1 MTFKE
6 NKPIYLQ
13 IADRIMDEILQNVY
27 EEEGRI
33 LSVREY
39 AGVVEVNANTVVRTY
54 DYLQNQGIIYN
65 KRGLGYF
72 VSAGAAQK
80 IVALRKETFLQQV
93 LPDVFK
99 EMYLLHIPMETLAE
113 MFEAYQKERRKS
125 EEVWGR

>member
-13 IADRIMDEILQNVY
+13 IADRIMDEILQEVY
-27 EEEGRI
+27 EEGRI

-39 AGVVEVNANTVVRTY
+39 AGIVEVNANTVVRTY
-54 DYLQNQGIIYN
+54 DYLQSQGIIYN

-72 VSAGAAQK
+72 VSTGAAQK
-80 IVALRKETFLQQV
+80 IIELRKAAFLQQV

-99 EMYLLHIPMETLAE
+99 EMYLLHIPMETLSE
-113 MFEAYQKERRKS
+113 LFESYKKERMKS
-125 EEVWGR
+125 QE

>member
-13 IADRIMDEILQNVY
+13 IADRIMDEILQEVY

-39 AGVVEVNANTVVRTY
+39 AGIVEVNANTVGRTY
-54 DYLQNQGIIYN
+54 DYLQTQGIIYN

-72 VSAGAAQK
+72 VATGMPVRAK
-80 IVALRKETFLQQV
+80 K
-93 LPDVFK
+93 
-99 EMYLLHIPMETLAE
+99 
-113 MFEAYQKERRKS
+113 
-125 EEVWGR
+125 

>member
-72 VSAGAAQK
+72 VSTGAAQK

-113 MFEAYQKERRKS
+113 MYEAYQKERRKAS
-125 EEVWGR
+125 E

>member
-13 IADRIMDEILQNVY
+13 IADRIMDEILQEVY

-39 AGVVEVNANTVVRTY
+39 AGIVEVNANTVVRTY
-54 DYLQNQGIIYN
+54 DYLQSQGIIYN

-72 VSAGAAQK
+72 VSTGAC
-80 IVALRKETFLQQV
+80 
-93 LPDVFK
+93 
-99 EMYLLHIPMETLAE
+99 
-113 MFEAYQKERRKS
+113 S
-125 EEVWGR
+125 EDY

>member
-72 VSAGAAQK
+72 VSPGAAQK

-113 MFEAYQKERRKS
+113 MYATYQEEQRKAS
-125 EEVWGR
+125 E

>member
-13 IADRIMDEILQNVY
+13 IADRIMDEILQHVY

-72 VSAGAAQK
+72 VSTGAAQK

-113 MFEAYQKERRKS
+113 MYATYQEERRKDS
-125 EEVWGR
+125 E

>member
-13 IADRIMDEILQNVY
+13 IADRIMDEILQHVY

-80 IVALRKETFLQQV
+80 IVELRKETFLQQV

-99 EMYLLHIPMETLAE
+99 EMCLLHISMETLAE

-125 EEVWGR
+125 E

>member
-13 IADRIMDEILQNVY
+13 IADRIMDEILQHVY

-72 VSAGAAQK
+72 VSPGAAQK

-113 MFEAYQKERRKS
+113 MFEAYQKERRKAS
-125 EEVWGR
+125 E

>member
-13 IADRIMDEILQNVY
+13 IADRIMDEILQHVY

-72 VSAGAAQK
+72 VSPGAAQK

-99 EMYLLHIPMETLAE
+99 EMYLLHIPMEILAE
-113 MFEAYQKERRKS
+113 MFEAYQKERRKAS
-125 EEVWGR
+125 E

>member
-13 IADRIMDEILQNVY
+13 IADRIMDEILQHVY

-72 VSAGAAQK
+72 VSTGAAQK

-113 MFEAYQKERRKS
+113 MYATYQEERRKAS
-125 EEVWGR
+125 E

>member
-13 IADRIMDEILQNVY
+13 IADRIMDEILQHVY

-72 VSAGAAQK
+72 VSPGAAQK

-99 EMYLLHIPMETLAE
+99 EMYLLHIPMDTLAE
-113 MFEAYQKERRKS
+113 MFEAYQKERGKS
-125 EEVWGR
+125 E

>member
-13 IADRIMDEILQNVY
+13 IADRIMDEILQEVY

-39 AGVVEVNANTVVRTY
+39 AGIVEVNANTVVRTY
-54 DYLQNQGIIYN
+54 DYLQSQGIIYN

-72 VSAGAAQK
+72 VSTGAAQK
-80 IVALRKETFLQQV
+80 IYSRKCICCIFRWKLCLNYLRA
-93 LPDVFK
+93 
-99 EMYLLHIPMETLAE
+99 I
-113 MFEAYQKERRKS
+113 RKN
-125 EEVWGR
+125 G

>member
-54 DYLQNQGIIYN
+54 DYLQNQGIIYD

-72 VSAGAAQK
+72 VSTGAAQK

-113 MFEAYQKERRKS
+113 MYKTYQKDRRKAS
-125 EEVWGR
+125 E

>member
-13 IADRIMDEILQNVY
+13 IADRIMDEILQHVY

-72 VSAGAAQK
+72 VSTGAAQK

-125 EEVWGR
+125 E

>member
-13 IADRIMDEILQNVY
+13 IADRIMDEILQHVY

-72 VSAGAAQK
+72 VSPRAAQK

-125 EEVWGR
+125 E

>member
-13 IADRIMDEILQNVY
+13 IADRIMDEILQHVY

-72 VSAGAAQK
+72 VSPGAAQK

-93 LPDVFK
+93 LPGVFK

-125 EEVWGR
+125 E

>member
-13 IADRIMDEILQNVY
+13 IADRIMDEILQHVY

-72 VSAGAAQK
+72 VSPGAAQK

-99 EMYLLHIPMETLAE
+99 EMYLLHIPMEILAE
-113 MFEAYQKERRKS
+113 MYEAYQKGRKKAS
-125 EEVWGR
+125 E

>member
-13 IADRIMDEILQNVY
+13 IADRIMNEILQNVY

-72 VSAGAAQK
+72 VSTGAAQK

-113 MFEAYQKERRKS
+113 MFDVYQKERRKS
-125 EEVWGR
+125 E